1 MYSLG
6 FSASSQQ
13 PEALWKKRGQL
24 LLLVMA
30 DGLIIA
36 LIGGFVKIGELSS
49 AFLVHCSVQFQ

>member
-13 PEALWKKRGQL
+13 PEALWKKRIQL

-36 LIGGFVKIGELSS
+36 SMGGFVKIDELNS
-49 AFLVHCSVQFQ
+49 ASRGRCSVRFW